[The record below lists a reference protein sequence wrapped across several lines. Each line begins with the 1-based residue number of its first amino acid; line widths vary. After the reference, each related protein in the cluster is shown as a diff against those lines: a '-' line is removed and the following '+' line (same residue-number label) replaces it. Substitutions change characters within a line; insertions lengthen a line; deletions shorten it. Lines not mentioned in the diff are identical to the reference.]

1 MNIGLLGCDRQILE
15 LLAAAVAD
23 GGRVAVACD
32 LDAEAF
38 AAVVARGLCERTLA
52 RDGSWEPLV
61 DPRQSDVVFVGAD
74 RWHEGRA
81 DAVRR
86 IVQAGQTVVLSHPL
100 DLSML
105 WAYEIDMIRGDSRAT
120 VVPLL
125 PDRLHPFVARL
136 RSLVEA
142 GLAAASPFGGIDAIV
157 MDRRP
162 EGFDRDAVLRAF
174 SRDADLLRA
183 IAGDP
188 KRLSTLGAT
197 PQSATFTTLTVELS
211 GPSSLPVRW
220 QVVRGERPGARL
232 SLMGERGTVTLE
244 IPDGQAD
251 AWTLREQP
259 TDGSPPRVETL
270 AFDRPRAVLS
280 LLARRDA
287 AESDSAMPPAS
298 WSDAART
305 IELAETIPRSVAKG
319 RGIDLHQEEFSE
331 IGTFKGT
338 MASLGCGIVLVGLLV
353 LVLAT
358 LVGGIAS
365 AAGWEFG
372 ERLAGAWPW
381 IVLSVLV
388 LFLVLQ
394 IIPLLMPEP
403 PPDRES

>member
-15 LLAAAVAD
+15 LLAASVAD

-32 LDAEAF
+32 LDAETF
-38 AAVVARGLCERTLA
+38 AAAVSDGLCDRTLSRGA
-52 RDGSWEPLV
+52 SWESLV
-61 DPRQSDVVFVGAD
+61 DSRQSDVVFVGAD
-74 RWHEGRA
+74 HWHEGRA

-86 IVQAGQTVVLSHPL
+86 IVQAGRPVVASHPL

-120 VVPLL
+120 VLPFL

-136 RSLVEA
+136 RSLLEA

-162 EGFDRDAVLRAF
+162 EAFDRDAVLRAF

-220 QVVRGERPGARL
+220 QVVRGDCPGARL

-244 IPDGQAD
+244 IPDGPTD
-251 AWTLREQP
+251 AWTLREQAA
-259 TDGSPPRVETL
+259 DGSPPRVETL

-280 LLARRDA
+280 LLSGPDA
-287 AESDSAMPPAS
+287 SASDSAMPPAN

-338 MASLGCGIVLVGLLV
+338 MASLGCGIVLAGLLL

-381 IVLSVLV
+381 IILTVLV
-388 LFLVLQ
+388 LFLSLQ
-394 IIPLLMPEP
+394 IIPLLIPQP
-403 PPDRES
+403 PPHRRN